1 MDTNQKVAVKNRSN
15 SVVIYSIPEMNIRRQ
30 YAPGETKRIAYDEL
44 EALTYRPG
52 GLTLIKRALL
62 IDDERIAKQI
72 INGKIEPEYWLD
84 EVGVKTLL
92 EKGSLDEFLDCLDFA
107 PAGVLELIKKFAVSL
122 PLNDMKKRK
131 ALQDKLG
138 YNIDAVLRHLEEAK
152 ADDED
157 TITESAPKR
166 RTQPTVANS
175 GRRSTPNYKVVT
187 KNSSEGE

>member
-84 EVGVKTLL
+84 EIGVKTLL

-122 PLNDMKKRK
+122 T
-131 ALQDKLG
+131 LG
-138 YNIDAVLRHLEEAK
+138 
-152 ADDED
+152 
-157 TITESAPKR
+157 
-166 RTQPTVANS
+166 
-175 GRRSTPNYKVVT
+175 GREIYPRFY
-187 KNSSEGE
+187 

>member
-72 INGKIEPEYWLD
+72 INGKIHTSIFG
-84 EVGVKTLL
+84 VGTVEIEKLVEKTL
-92 EKGSLDEFLDCLDFA
+92 EH
-107 PAGVLELIKKFAVSL
+107 IKQA
-122 PLNDMKKRK
+122 
-131 ALQDKLG
+131 
-138 YNIDAVLRHLEEAK
+138 
-152 ADDED
+152 
-157 TITESAPKR
+157 
-166 RTQPTVANS
+166 
-175 GRRSTPNYKVVT
+175 
-187 KNSSEGE
+187 